1 MKRTDEVP
9 CYAADGTSLGFR
21 PIEAARKLI
30 STGYVKAVYGRKGHL
45 RAIFMPHE
53 DGTNPI
59 PPSIPGGAR
68 YSFIQNLE
76 SARCWTLRRMD
87 ERDENGVALDM
98 RDDFLRVVTDCL
110 L

>member
-1 MKRTDEVP
+1 VP

-59 PPSIPGGAR
+59 PPAIPSGAR
-68 YSFIQNLE
+68 YSFIQNLD
-76 SARCWTLRRMD
+76 SARCWTLRRVD
-87 ERDENGVALDM
+87 EHDEDGIASNT